1 MRILR
6 ELRLSS
12 RRLILP
18 VSLIFVLC
26 YVYYHTLTG
35 DRGLLVWYVLHQQVE
50 QLQAEN
56 AALQSNVDRLQRD
69 VDRLSAKSPDLDYID
84 EVVRRNMPVMKPD
97 ERVVYIPWG
106 LPPTPQFGVQ
116 QSETKAP
123 AGQ

>member
-84 EVVRRNMPVMKPD
+84 EVVRRNMPVMKPG

-106 LPPTPQFGVQ
+106 LPSTQ
-116 QSETKAP
+116 QSMQQSAP
-123 AGQ
+123 QVAAGQ